1 MNFKSSAALIAALVL
16 PLSVMAQN
24 VATVNGKP
32 VPMSRVDALIKTATH
47 GQQQDVPPEVKAQAK
62 DQVVLREIFAQE
74 AEKQGIPSS
83 ADYKAQLELVRQTVL
98 INTLFQNFIKT
109 HPVSDAEAK
118 AEYDQIKAEQSALEY
133 HARHILV
140 DSEDEAKKLI
150 AQIKAGSKFEDV
162 AKKSSKDTESAEK
175 GGDLDWAKPG
185 NYVPEFATALQGLK
199 KGQMTETPVKTQFG
213 YHIIRLEDTRAAQ
226 FPSFDEVKDKI
237 KQQKEQVKLQEYQ
250 EKLRKSAKTDYKFAA
265 EQQQQQQ
272 QQAPAAPAAAPASAV
287 KK

>member
-1 MNFKSSAALIAALVL
+1 MNFKSSIALIGALVL
-16 PLSVMAQN
+16 PVAVMAQN

-47 GQQQDVPPEVKAQAK
+47 GQQQDVPPELKAQAK
-62 DQVVLREIFAQE
+62 DQVVMREIFAQE
-74 AEKQGIPSS
+74 AEKQGIPAS

-118 AEYDQIKAEQSALEY
+118 AEYDQIKAEQTGLEY

-150 AQIKAGSKFEDV
+150 AQIKAGSKFEDI
-162 AKKSSKDTESAEK
+162 AKKSSKDTGSAEN

-185 NYVPEFATALQGLK
+185 NYVPEFSTALQGLK

-213 YHIIRLEDTRAAQ
+213 YHIIKLEDTRTAQ
-226 FPSFDEVKDKI
+226 FPSFDEVKDKV
-237 KQQKEQVKLQEYQ
+237 KQQMEQVKLQEYQ
-250 EKLRKSAKTDYKFAA
+250 ESLRKAAKTDYKFAN
-265 EQQQQQQ
+265 EQQPQA
-272 QQAPAAPAAAPASAV
+272 QAPAQAPA

>member
-1 MNFKSSAALIAALVL
+1 MNFKSSIALIAALVL

-74 AEKQGIPSS
+74 AEKQGIPAS
-83 ADYKAQLELVRQTVL
+83 ADYKAQLDLVRQTVL

-175 GGDLDWAKPG
+175 GGDLDWAKPS
-185 NYVPEFATALQGLK
+185 NYVPEFATAMQGLK
-199 KGQMTETPVKTQFG
+199 KGQMTDTPVKTQFG

-250 EKLRKSAKTDYKFAA
+250 EKLRKAAKTDYKFAA
-265 EQQQQQQ
+265 EQQ
-272 QQAPAAPAAAPASAV
+272 QQAPAAPAAAPASAA

>member
-32 VPMSRVDALIKTATH
+32 VPMSRVDALIKTATR
-47 GQQQDVPPEVKAQAK
+47 GNPSQEIPPEVKAQAK
-62 DQVVLREIFAQE
+62 DQVVMREIFAQE
-74 AEKQGIPSS
+74 AEKQGIPGT
-83 ADYKAQLELVRQTVL
+83 ADFKSQLEMARQIVL

-109 HPVSDAEAK
+109 HPVTDAEAK
-118 AEYDQIKAEQSALEY
+118 AEYDQIKAEQTGLEY

-162 AKKSSKDTESAEK
+162 AKKSSKDTGSAEN

-199 KGQMTETPVKTQFG
+199 KGQMTDTPVKTQFG
-213 YHIIRLEDTRAAQ
+213 YHIIRLEDTRQAS

-250 EKLRKSAKTDYKFAA
+250 EKLRKAAKTDYKFAA
-265 EQQQQQQ
+265 EQ
-272 QQAPAAPAAAPASAV
+272 APAAPAAPAASTA

>member
-24 VATVNGKP
+24 VTTVNGKP

-74 AEKQGIPSS
+74 AEKQGIPAS
-83 ADYKAQLELVRQTVL
+83 ADYKAQLDLVRQTVL

-118 AEYDQIKAEQSALEY
+118 AEYEQIKAEQSALEY

-185 NYVPEFATALQGLK
+185 NYVPEFATAMQGLK
-199 KGQMTETPVKTQFG
+199 KGQMTDTPVKTQFG
-213 YHIIRLEDTRAAQ
+213 YHIIKLEDTREAQ
-226 FPSFDEVKDKI
+226 FPKLDDVKGQLKQRME
-237 KQQKEQVKLQEYQ
+237 QQKLAAYRDEIRAK
-250 EKLRKSAKTDYKFAA
+250 AKTDYKF
-265 EQQQQQQ
+265 
-272 QQAPAAPAAAPASAV
+272 SN
-287 KK
+287 